1 MRPCNSFVSLMHY
14 LVSMINSSVNY
25 KNRDLEVSLLSWG
38 LNFVKGIIR
47 PLRPYITCLP
57 LDEPNSIS
65 WHNNNIYKW
74 KTSMRWQNMARVHW
88 RYIIYLKDMLT
99 CRVERYILI
108 IKFLNTICRF
118 SLSWGYKFTCKL
130 ILYLNHIIIIS
141 TNSSLS

>member
-47 PLRPYITCLP
+47 PLRPYLTCLP

-99 CRVERYILI
+99 CRVARDILI
-108 IKFLNTICRF
+108 IKS
-118 SLSWGYKFTCKL
+118 SLLFIFFCLPWGYKFTCKL
-130 ILYLNHIIIIS
+130 ILYLNIIS
-141 TNSSLS
+141 SS